1 MMPIVYLSLGSN
13 IGDKTIQIT
22 QALDR
27 IAKVCDI
34 KRVSPFYLTEP
45 VEFKDQ
51 DWFLNCVAEVET
63 EKDPKKLLSSL
74 QSIEKKMGKT
84 KTKANGPR
92 TIDIDILFYDDQVVN
107 LKNLVIPHPRL
118 HTRLF
123 VLQPMIDLNPSFLHP
138 VLKKTIQELYAE
150 QPWAEIVTPYKS

>member
-1 MMPIVYLSLGSN
+1 MPIVYLSLGSN
-13 IGDKTIQIT
+13 IGDKAAQIT

-27 IAKVCDI
+27 LGKVFTV
-34 KRVSPFYLTEP
+34 KRVSPIYLTEP
-45 VEFKDQ
+45 VGLKDQ

-63 EKDPKKLLSSL
+63 EKDPEKLLSAL

-84 KTKANGPR
+84 KTKVNGPR
-92 TIDIDILFYDDQVVN
+92 TIDIDILFYDEQIVN
-107 LKNLVIPHPRL
+107 RKNLLIPHPRL

-123 VLQPMIDLNPSFLHP
+123 VLRPMMDLNPGFLHP